1 MRDEELQLTTRE
13 ARKTL
18 SAAVESASAVL
29 DQLTLETYK
38 EQMASLDAAI
48 AMGKEALEAASALRL
63 QYTGMMPRC
72 RARTEVIPIMWA
84 HRSLMK
90 VRSFDNRTF

>member
-48 AMGKEALEAASALRL
+48 AMGKEALEAASAWRL
-63 QYTGMMPRC
+63 QYTGMMQDAERGRRLFRLC
-72 RARTEVIPIMWA
+72 GHTGV
-84 HRSLMK
+84 
-90 VRSFDNRTF
+90 